1 MANLA
6 LPDDKAPLQGGM
18 LWIAALLLAAGNF
31 IAVLNMTITNVA
43 VPTIAGSLGITTSQ
57 GTWVITSYSVAEA
70 ITVPLTGWLAAR
82 FGSVRVFVSA
92 MMLFG
97 IFAAMCGMSNSLGM
111 LLAARILQGLAGG
124 PLMPLSQTL
133 LLRVFPKSKAAAAT
147 AIWAVTSLVAP
158 VMGPLVGGY
167 MCDQLSW
174 SWVFFINVPIAIV
187 GAWVAWGL
195 IKRYETVIQRAPID
209 KMGLVLLVIWVAAFQ
224 IMIDEGKDKDW
235 FASSYIIALAIIAA
249 IGFAAFMIWEMTEKY
264 PVVDLRVFRH
274 RGFSMSLLT
283 LVLAFGAFFGIN
295 VITPLWLQSFMGY
308 TATWSG
314 KVMAWS
320 GVLAVFMGPLAAI
333 LSEKTDSR
341 RLVFCGVAW
350 LGLMT
355 LWRSIGTTDMTYWQ
369 VSLPLL
375 IMGIGMPFFFVPLTS
390 VALASVDEH
399 ETNSAAGLMNFVRTL
414 SGAFATSLVQTMWD
428 DRIKLNHAD
437 LVAQVAQLNHADI
450 VGQLDP
456 AQAAMHQASANGTLD
471 MLVQGQAVMLAT
483 NQVFMILAVILII
496 AALSIWLAPKP
507 ARVVD
512 TSAVH

>member
-1 MANLA
+1 
-6 LPDDKAPLQGGM
+6 M
-18 LWIAALLLAAGNF
+18 L
-31 IAVLNMTITNVA
+31 
-43 VPTIAGSLGITTSQ
+43 
-57 GTWVITSYSVAEA
+57 
-70 ITVPLTGWLAAR
+70 
-82 FGSVRVFVSA
+82 
-92 MMLFG
+92 
-97 IFAAMCGMSNSLGM
+97 
-111 LLAARILQGLAGG
+111 
-124 PLMPLSQTL
+124 
-133 LLRVFPKSKAAAAT
+133 
-147 AIWAVTSLVAP
+147 
-158 VMGPLVGGY
+158 
-167 MCDQLSW
+167 
-174 SWVFFINVPIAIV
+174 
-187 GAWVAWGL
+187 
-195 IKRYETVIQRAPID
+195 
-209 KMGLVLLVIWVAAFQ
+209 
-224 IMIDEGKDKDW
+224 DEGKDKDW
-235 FASSYIIALAIIAA
+235 FASSYIVTLGVIAV

-355 LWRSIGTTDMTYWQ
+355 LWRSVGTTDMTYWQ
-369 VSLPLL
+369 VSIPLL

-390 VALASVDEH
+390 VALASVNDE
-399 ETNSAAGLMNFVRTL
+399 ETNSAAGLMNFLRTL

-428 DRIKLNHAD
+428 DRIKLNRAD
-437 LVAQVAQLNHADI
+437 LVAQVAQLNHADV

-456 AQAAMHQASANGTLD
+456 AQAAMQQASANGTLD

-483 NQVFMILAVILII
+483 NQLFMILAVILII
-496 AALSIWLAPKP
+496 AAASIWLAPKP